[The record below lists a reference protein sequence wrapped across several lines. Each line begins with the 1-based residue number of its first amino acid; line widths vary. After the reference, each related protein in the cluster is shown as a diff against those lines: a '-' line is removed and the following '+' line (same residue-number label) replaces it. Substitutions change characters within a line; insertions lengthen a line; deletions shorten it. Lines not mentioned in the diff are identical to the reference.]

1 MPRPERG
8 EEDIGIE
15 DSPNHVAVML
25 AGHIGSG
32 KICRSRGL
40 ILPPDASSRKLAL
53 DKLTG
58 AINTAKDSGDLVDAE
73 ADSGARHGTRGTE
86 NRGGAAEEGDR
97 GALR

>member
-1 MPRPERG
+1 
-8 EEDIGIE
+8 
-15 DSPNHVAVML
+15 ML

-58 AINTAKDSGDLVDAE
+58 AINTA
-73 ADSGARHGTRGTE
+73 
-86 NRGGAAEEGDR
+86 
-97 GALR
+97 